1 MSKAKIPLLNSG
13 LAFIPPRDV
22 GVFCQ
27 KKINS
32 IPSIVKGSVVV
43 GSPGWGIVHHDSHA
57 VVEDNVVFDVVGAG
71 IVAEAGNEIGTW
83 RHNLTIKT
91 TGDGKLGLNLTDRD
105 RIERFD
111 FGFEGEGYWVQG
123 AAQVEMLDNI
133 AISASGGGINIFG
146 TGSEQEKPRDAHTFS
161 VANLPEELQYIGNGK
176 EEIEVANIPVRK
188 FSGFESYNSTRG
200 IVFWQHMNNKDG
212 VLEFESPGELVAHN
226 ARSVVDNFLLWN
238 MISGGVELNYTSQI
252 DLVNG
257 SIVGNVENPKGLGI
271 SGNVFAQN
279 HRYQNLRIEGFAEGL
294 RVPREGGF
302 NESISWLG
310 SRLKNSYFANNL
322 VDLSNTGSRQKNDES
337 FIYPDYFQIENTKF
351 EINNENQ
358 APTAK
363 FTSQAVGGLAVHFDA
378 SSSFDNDVLK
388 SLNLSNE
395 EIASYGWDFD
405 GDNKIDRFGREVDFY
420 FETTGSY
427 DVTLTV
433 WDSYGATNSLIKT
446 INVSKTD
453 YSNLIVDSQF
463 DDPSNFENRSGD
475 FGVVVPFNNQGANRG
490 WTAFGNWS
498 WDSSL
503 SNGGAA
509 ILSKSGKAG
518 LGQVVFDNKIRQ
530 GKQTLSVDLKN
541 TETNNQPNEINIS
554 VWGINGQFT
563 NKAWNIEGP
572 QKVGAIPL
580 STQKILEKTVG
591 GSTFDWTTFNW
602 DLDFGNGYQYVVLQV
617 NNTGG
622 VNSAGGELFAIDNVQ
637 IK

>member
-1 MSKAKIPLLNSG
+1 
-13 LAFIPPRDV
+13 
-22 GVFCQ
+22 
-27 KKINS
+27 
-32 IPSIVKGSVVV
+32 
-43 GSPGWGIVHHDSHA
+43 
-57 VVEDNVVFDVVGAG
+57 
-71 IVAEAGNEIGTW
+71 
-83 RHNLTIKT
+83 
-91 TGDGKLGLNLTDRD
+91 
-105 RIERFD
+105 
-111 FGFEGEGYWVQG
+111 
-123 AAQVEMLDNI
+123 
-133 AISASGGGINIFG
+133 
-146 TGSEQEKPRDAHTFS
+146 
-161 VANLPEELQYIGNGK
+161 
-176 EEIEVANIPVRK
+176 
-188 FSGFESYNSTRG
+188 
-200 IVFWQHMNNKDG
+200 
-212 VLEFESPGELVAHN
+212 
-226 ARSVVDNFLLWN
+226 
-238 MISGGVELNYTSQI
+238 
-252 DLVNG
+252 
-257 SIVGNVENPKGLGI
+257 
-271 SGNVFAQN
+271 
-279 HRYQNLRIEGFAEGL
+279 
-294 RVPREGGF
+294 
-302 NESISWLG
+302 
-310 SRLKNSYFANNL
+310 
-322 VDLSNTGSRQKNDES
+322 
-337 FIYPDYFQIENTKF
+337 
-351 EINNENQ
+351 
-358 APTAK
+358 
-363 FTSQAVGGLAVHFDA
+363 
-378 SSSFDNDVLK
+378 LK